1 MTSEVDGSA
10 IDLVFIAL
18 LVVATA
24 YRLPPTGCC
33 SGSKLEHRAGRGYSF
48 VTYVALPCWT
58 SALHCESSI
67 PPRPGAPKVLVL
79 CIARHVYIS
88 EHIARFFARVGALTE
103 SAVGLS
109 EGATRAHQRRPD
121 VVVCEYDL
129 LATLPISA
137 WERDETLSCLPILA
151 VSLTRRPGEV
161 NLLDVNGVSGF
172 LYLPVLTDEK
182 VHQVLYGATRSIVRA
197 PALSPLS
204 WPQPAQSPARRPT

>member
-1 MTSEVDGSA
+1 MAV
-10 IDLVFIAL
+10 
-18 LVVATA
+18 
-24 YRLPPTGCC
+24 
-33 SGSKLEHRAGRGYSF
+33 
-48 VTYVALPCWT
+48 
-58 SALHCESSI
+58 HCESGI
-67 PPRPGAPKVLVL
+67 PPAWYSEVFVL

-109 EGATRAHQRRPD
+109 EGAACARHRRPD

-137 WERDETLSCLPILA
+137 WECDELLSCLPILA

-172 LYLPVLTDEK
+172 LYLPALTDEK
-182 VHQVLYGATRSIVRA
+182 VYQVLEGAKRSVVRA
-197 PALSPLS
+197 PALTPLS
-204 WPQPAQSPARRPT
+204 WPQGTPSTAQRST